1 MAVRV
6 DFRPASSGLPLQ
18 TMAKT
23 PNSNSAPSP
32 TRRWS
37 HACARE
43 LAAAA
48 LCVATAIL
56 GHAEAAPTYRNLAKY
71 QQAAGSTYGYTFRPE
86 AFATDGIASNFHRW
100 RTTDVS
106 GHALEISYPRAVT
119 IASAHLYSGVISTT
133 TSEVWGNFKFQ
144 YHNGTTW
151 VDISGGSVSGN
162 TATERSVIFNAAAT
176 SSRFR
181 LVCSDPSGVR
191 SVRELAMFGPNLVGG
206 VEQGY
211 PLGTEVVV
219 NLAHKRPATASSI
232 NGTNYAIKAV
242 DGYVDDASRWLCT
255 SGVAGEWL
263 EIDLLSGNANGDA
276 YHAISSARLYSGD
289 FATSS
294 NALSD
299 FTLQYWDTVN
309 SMWVAIPGAENIT
322 GNTQTVRTITF
333 SSTVVTN
340 KVRLVNNTTGS
351 AKVAELQLFP
361 PSSASYPA
369 GQDVRMEPPSTA
381 KWLDYGD
388 ATRHL
393 RVSSASLKLGV
404 VGGNA
409 VFTNDSAGSDA
420 LNWQLLLN
428 HRDGSYRIRNVK
440 TGHCLALADL
450 STAANTAVIAEAYTG
465 MPHQCWFLDFVNG
478 VQFRLLNAYSGLA
491 LQSLGGSTTPG
502 SALVVVAPGS
512 SALQQWDTVWQAN
525 VLKKGIAATGN
536 PFSGGTGE
544 SSMSYYY
551 GKYKHSSWSYSWGRS
566 DSFAFMDVD
575 HTFNPMQWGNYFF
588 SHGSSSSA
596 SPLEG
601 DRVYLQSQ
609 SKPLSFM
616 GFNEPDHT
624 DQANMSEALVL
635 QRWPRLQALDAPLV
649 GPCPANPTS
658 TWNATFYAAA
668 NQMGY
673 RVDYTPQHW
682 YSNPNANNL
691 INKIKEVYNLYGR
704 PVWLTEFS
712 CVRWP
717 YDTTSTWTYAD
728 NYNFLAEFLWRA
740 ENLPE
745 LARYSLFNWRAD
757 PASSIDPAVA
767 PRGNAIN
774 VDGTLTPYGELY
786 ASWDCIAQV
795 LPQKA
800 YHLHNHG
807 QYQRM
812 QSPATGDSLQFVTP
826 DDSSAGTQWF
836 LTTGTTA
843 NTYRIQTTRDGRPLV
858 CAGGAAVT
866 MGALGQANN
875 QTEWTLV
882 PVVSGANHDGWYYLQ
897 HPLTNQRLKNNGGGA
912 CSMVAVSDTSND
924 CKWRFVVPLVPEMK
938 AVADSATIITNQS
951 LLLDVLANDG
961 GRSGAP
967 SIQSVGTPNA
977 GTAAIENGKIRYTP
991 PNGFSGTAQFTYTIT
1006 DGTVTDSAT
1015 VTLVVLAKSP
1025 PVFVANP
1032 FSAADATE
1040 RTAYSATIASSAT
1053 DADEDPL
1060 IYTKISGPA
1069 WLNVAADGTLS
1080 GTPAFGEA
1088 GLGSWLIRVED
1099 PDGFSATATL
1109 EIRVKYWSGP
1119 ITLVGG
1125 SVRNGDFNA
1134 NPGATVNFQSTDF
1147 WYNTKGSQT
1156 TEATKDN
1163 DPYIDLSQNATV
1175 HANRGFGVDTGHIIR
1190 AGDSFDCSYVWKD
1203 AWQWVDADGEV
1214 TVALFVTSDDT
1225 ITGTRTNLVVDYSG
1239 ISKTNDTYES
1249 VSRQN
1254 VYTAT
1259 EAVAGKVLF
1268 AAIETSAVGFARV
1281 DNFVLTVVVPT
1292 AYGRWTIG
1300 TFDQSFTSTDLTA
1313 DPDKDGC
1320 TNVQEFAFDTDPTS
1334 PLRRTLQWTD
1344 GGPLT
1349 RAGLP
1354 VLMKLP
1360 VQAGPDAFHAVF
1372 VRRKDYQAAGL
1383 SYAVQFSADLAAWTP
1398 VNTGLAV
1405 EGENATGTMEVVSI
1419 PFPGSVPLQGGLQSA
1434 PPQFFRVAVSG
1445 N

>member
-1 MAVRV
+1 MVTGLSAMDNPHSIEMESEPAHGGVRGLGRACV
-6 DFRPASSGLPLQ
+6 FTFIATACLVGLPQ
-18 TMAKT
+18 
-23 PNSNSAPSP
+23 S
-32 TRRWS
+32 
-37 HACARE
+37 
-43 LAAAA
+43 
-48 LCVATAIL
+48 
-56 GHAEAAPTYRNLAKY
+56 AEAATGYRNLAKY
-71 QQAAGSTYGYTFRPE
+71 QQATGSSYGYTFRPE

-100 RTTDVS
+100 RTTNTS
-106 GHALEISYPRAVT
+106 GHTLEITYPRAVT
-119 IASAHLYSGVISTT
+119 IASAHLYSGVISSS
-133 TSEVWGNFKFQ
+133 TSEVWSNFKFQ
-144 YHNGTTW
+144 YHDGSNW
-151 VDISGGSVSGN
+151 VDIAGGGVSGN
-162 TATERSVIFNAAAT
+162 SATERNVIFTTAAT
-176 SSRFR
+176 SDRFR
-181 LVCSDPSGVR
+181 LVCSDASGVR
-191 SVRELAMFGPNLVGG
+191 SVRELAMFAPNLVGE

-211 PLGTEVVV
+211 PIGTEVTV
-219 NLAHKRPATASSI
+219 NLAHKRPATASTI
-232 NGTNYAIKAV
+232 DGTNYALKAV

-255 SGVAGEWL
+255 SGTAGEWL
-263 EIDLLSGNANGDA
+263 EIDLLSGNTNGDA
-276 YHAISSARLYSGD
+276 YQAISSARLYSGD
-289 FATSS
+289 IAAST

-299 FTLQYWDTVN
+299 FTLEYWDTVN
-309 SMWVAIPGAENIT
+309 SVWAAIPGATIT
-322 GNTQTVRTITF
+322 GNTQTARTITF

-351 AKVAELQLFP
+351 AKVAELQFFP
-361 PSSASYPA
+361 PSAASYPA
-369 GQDVRMEPPSTA
+369 GQDVRMEAPPTA
-381 KWLDYGD
+381 RWADYGD

-393 RVSSASLKLGV
+393 RVSSAGLKLGV

-409 VFTNDSAGSDA
+409 VFTDDSAGSDA

-428 HRDGSYRIRNVK
+428 HRDGSYRIRNLK

-450 STAANTAVIAEAYTG
+450 STDPNTAVIAESYTG

-478 VQFRLLNAYSGLA
+478 SQFRLLNAYSGLA
-491 LQSLGGSTTPG
+491 LQSLAGSTTPG
-502 SALVVVAPGS
+502 TSLVVVVPGA

-525 VLKKGIAATGN
+525 MLKKGIAATGN
-536 PFSGGTGE
+536 AFPDVPGE
-544 SSMSYYY
+544 TSMSYYH
-551 GKYKHSSWSYSWGRS
+551 GKYKHSTWSYSWGRA
-566 DSFAFMDVD
+566 DGFPFMGVD

-601 DRVYLQSQ
+601 DRVYLQSR
-609 SKPLSFM
+609 SKPISFM

-635 QRWPRLQALDAPLV
+635 QLWPRLQSLDAPLV

-658 TWNATFYAAA
+658 SWNATFYAAA
-668 NQMGY
+668 DQMGY
-673 RVDYTPQHW
+673 RVDFTPQHW
-682 YSNPNANNL
+682 YANPNANNL
-691 INKIKEVYNLYGR
+691 INKIKEVYSLYGR
-704 PVWLTEFS
+704 PIWLTEFS
-712 CVRWP
+712 CVRWSG
-717 YDTTSTWTYAD
+717 TATWTHAD

-757 PASSIDPAVA
+757 PASPIDPAEA

-774 VDGTLTPYGELY
+774 ADGTLTPYGELY

-800 YHLHNHG
+800 YHLHNRG

-812 QSPATGDSLQFVTP
+812 QSPATGDALQFVTP

-843 NTYRIQTTRDGRPLV
+843 GTYRIQTTRDGRPLI
-858 CAGGAAVT
+858 CPGGTTVT
-866 MGALGQANN
+866 MGTLGQTDT

-897 HPLTNQRLKNNGGGA
+897 HPLTDQRLKNNGGGL
-912 CSMVAVSDTSND
+912 CSMVAATDTSSD
-924 CKWRFVVPLVPEMK
+924 CRWRFIVPLVPEMK
-938 AVADSATIITNQS
+938 AVADSMKILANQPV
-951 LLLDVLANDG
+951 LVDVLANDG
-961 GRSGAP
+961 GRNGRP
-967 SIQSVGTPNA
+967 SIQSVGAPNS
-977 GTAAIENGKIRYTP
+977 GTAVVEDGQIRYTP
-991 PNGFSGTAQFTYTIT
+991 ANGFSGTAQFTYSIT
-1006 DGTVTDSAT
+1006 DGTVSDSAT
-1015 VTLVVLAKSP
+1015 VTLEVVLNAV
-1025 PVFVANP
+1025 PVFVADP
-1032 FSAADATE
+1032 FRAADATE
-1040 RTAYSATIASSAT
+1040 RTLYSATIAGSAT

-1060 IYTKISGPA
+1060 IYTKVSGPA

-1088 GLGSWLIRVED
+1088 GLDSWLIRVED

-1125 SVRNGDFNA
+1125 DIRNGNFNA

-1147 WYNTKGSQT
+1147 WYNTKGSQA

-1163 DPYIDLSQNATV
+1163 DTYDGSQNATV
-1175 HANRGFGVDTGHIIR
+1175 QANRGFGVDTGHIIR
-1190 AGDSFDCSYVWKD
+1190 AGDSFNFSYVWKD
-1203 AWQWVDADGEV
+1203 AWQWADASDEV
-1214 TVALFVTSDDT
+1214 TVALFVTSDNT
-1225 ITGTRTNLVVDYSG
+1225 ITGSRTNLVVDSSG
-1239 ISKTNDTYES
+1239 LRKTDNAYETISRED
-1249 VSRQN
+1249 

-1268 AAIETSAVGFARV
+1268 AAIEATSTGFARV

-1300 TFDQSFTSTDLTA
+1300 PFDQSFTSTDPTA
-1313 DPDKDGC
+1313 DPDKDGL
-1320 TNVQEFAFDTDPTS
+1320 TNFQEFAFDMDPTS
-1334 PLRRTLQWTD
+1334 PLRSSLQWTD

-1349 RAGLP
+1349 GAGLP

-1372 VRRKDYQAAGL
+1372 VRRKDFEAAGL

-1398 VNTGLAV
+1398 VDAGLAV
-1405 EGENATGTMEVVSI
+1405 EGENAAGTMEVVSI

-1434 PPQFFRVAVSG
+1434 PPKFFRVALSG